1 MPHKEGQPPL
11 MVFLGSIAVEKVVKN
26 KLLGK
31 PYIRFPDF
39 LQVLSFI
46 YECGAI
52 IGRAKRNKL
61 DILVKMLASPRAQ
74 SDAMKLLRNEPQKRL
89 DAFKNEVGKEP
100 DTFFDFILFKELR
113 DSLGLSPNDSFATYK
128 ASVVKAYD
136 EKVSLEEIELNV
148 QMFGVEGIGFGISFP
163 ELTERMYRKA
173 YERIDSDIW
182 SEAREAGLAIPESP
196 TVVSYEE
203 WEQPVLQMVAAYASK
218 YYPELLKPLNLQ
230 LSTS

>member
-11 MVFLGSIAVEKVVKN
+11 MVFLANTAVEKVVKTQPF
-26 KLLGK
+26 GER
-31 PYIRFPDF
+31 YITFPDF

-52 IGRAKRNKL
+52 IGRAKRDKL
-61 DILVKMLASPRAQ
+61 DILVKMLESPKAQ
-74 SDAMKLLRNEPQKRL
+74 SDAMKLLRNEPHKRL
-89 DAFKNEVGKEP
+89 DAFRNEAGKEP
-100 DTFFDFILFKELR
+100 DTFFDFILVKELR

-128 ASVVKAYD
+128 ARVAKAYD
-136 EKVSLEEIELNV
+136 EKVPLQETELNV
-148 QMFGVEGIGFGISFP
+148 QMFGLEGIGFGIAFP
-163 ELTERMYRKA
+163 ELTERMYRNA
-173 YERIDSDIW
+173 YEQIDSDIW

-218 YYPELLKPLNLQ
+218 YYPELLKPLNLRPPA
-230 LSTS
+230 S